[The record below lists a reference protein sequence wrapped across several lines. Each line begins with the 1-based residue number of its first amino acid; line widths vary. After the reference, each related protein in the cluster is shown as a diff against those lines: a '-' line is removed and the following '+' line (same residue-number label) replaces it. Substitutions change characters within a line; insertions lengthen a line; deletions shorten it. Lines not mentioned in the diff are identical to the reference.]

1 MNSTHKKKH
10 ITQNSMR
17 NTQMPNKSQIYEF
30 ISLQCYLLT
39 ISLFLFLLL
48 LLFLHLHMNTKE
60 SSNAFIRKNNKT
72 ERNFG
77 SKQLTH
83 KIPYKYFLITL
94 VV

>member
-1 MNSTHKKKH
+1 MNTQKKN

-39 ISLFLFLLL
+39 ISLFLHLLL
-48 LLFLHLHMNTKE
+48 LLHMNTKE

-77 SKQLTH
+77 SKNSH
-83 KIPYKYFLITL
+83 KNPYKYFLITL